1 MQRRHF
7 LRGMVAALG
16 AGCLLPMNLLAATWN
31 KVAFGA
37 KSAVDAAHALGI
49 QSATYSPEISI
60 VAPDRAE
67 NGAVV
72 QIEVTSG
79 IPDTEAIALIV
90 EKNPVPLIANFLFSG
105 GVRPYVVTRIKMAET
120 DDIQVIVKSGQ
131 RYFIARRR
139 VEVFENGCGT

>member
-1 MQRRHF
+1 MT
-7 LRGMVAALG
+7 AAVG
-16 AGCLLPMNLLAATWN
+16 AGCLLPFNLLAATWN
-31 KVAFGA
+31 KAAFGA
-37 KSAVDAAHALGI
+37 KSAVDAGHALGI
-49 QSATYSPEISI
+49 QSAIYSSEISI

-72 QIEVTSG
+72 QVEVISA
-79 IPDTEAIALIV
+79 IPDTEAIALMV
-90 EKNPVPLIANFLFSG
+90 EKNPVPLIANFIFSS

-131 RYFIARRR
+131 QYFTARRR